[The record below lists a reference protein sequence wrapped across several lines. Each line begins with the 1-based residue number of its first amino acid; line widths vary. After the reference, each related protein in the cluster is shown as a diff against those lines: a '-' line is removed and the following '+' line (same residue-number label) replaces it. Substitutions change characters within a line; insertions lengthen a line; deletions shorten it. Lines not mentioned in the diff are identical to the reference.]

1 MKTILAMETM
11 DIPKAVTV
19 KVAAKVVTVE
29 GARGKLTRN
38 FKHLNLDFQLQDS
51 SRSAQICCCWSLHEV
66 CVSNLL
72 VCTMKLLLLSLPL
85 CQYF

>member
-38 FKHLNLDFQLQDS
+38 FKHLNLDFQLQDGGRKLKVS
-51 SRSAQICCCWSLHEV
+51 SNML
-66 CVSNLL
+66 LL
-72 VCTMKLLLLSLPL
+72 VFT
-85 CQYF
+85 